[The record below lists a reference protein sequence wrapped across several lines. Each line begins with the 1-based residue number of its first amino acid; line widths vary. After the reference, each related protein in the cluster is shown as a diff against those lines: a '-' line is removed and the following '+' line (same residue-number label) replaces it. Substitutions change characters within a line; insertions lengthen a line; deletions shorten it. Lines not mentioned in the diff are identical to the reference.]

1 MSSNV
6 STNPEEIHTLRDQ
19 LNSLK
24 QKKDQFLMEIRRLE
38 AERKKFKEER
48 DLHNSK
54 AAELFASVNELK
66 KRRDTTNTE
75 IREMKQIRQDVL
87 AEMKLL
93 IEKAQNL
100 RQDLQ
105 EIRQE
110 TATAPKKKGPS
121 SRRLRRHIEDLEWK
135 IQTTPSMDITEEREI
150 MSQVEELAS
159 QLEEKTASQ
168 NVKRELSKINA
179 DIENL
184 KRYLD
189 ETWRNFNDLVSS
201 SQEQHKRLTELYEQ
215 GKTEKEDADLNHK
228 LFVQRSQQLRELR
241 QEFVKTRKELQRV
254 YKEFKEKSEAHREFR
269 REARRERRAR
279 VIDARVQE
287 ILDKKE
293 KQKSLTF
300 EEMRI
305 LMDHNLLNIGGK
317 PDTDSDKK
325 EERDA
330 IEAEKEPKIITEEEL
345 EVTTEAEE
353 ELEVTTEA
361 EEELEV
367 TTEAEEELE
376 VTTEEE
382 LRVTTEIEKEPEIT
396 AEKVEEEH
404 DLTIIPRLGKSTKEK
419 LEKVGISSIDDLVK
433 ADPKELAEK
442 LGKGISEKI
451 VITWIEG
458 GKEILQK

>member
-6 STNPEEIHTLRDQ
+6 SANPEEIHVLRDQ
-19 LNSLK
+19 LNTLK
-24 QKKDQFLMEIRRLE
+24 QKKDNFLMEIRRLE

-54 AAELFASVNELK
+54 AAELFASVNDLK
-66 KRRDTTNTE
+66 KRRDNTNTE

-110 TATAPKKKGPS
+110 TVTAPKKKGPS

-317 PDTDSDKK
+317 TGTDKDKS
-325 EERDA
+325 E
-330 IEAEKEPKIITEEEL
+330 
-345 EVTTEAEE
+345 TEATDVIEP
-353 ELEVTTEA
+353 
-361 EEELEV
+361 
-367 TTEAEEELE
+367 
-376 VTTEEE
+376 
-382 LRVTTEIEKEPEIT
+382 EKEPEIT
-396 AEKVEEEH
+396 SEVEEEVE
-404 DLTIIPRLGKSTKEK
+404 LTTEV
-419 LEKVGISSIDDLVK
+419 EEEV
-433 ADPKELAEK
+433 ELTTEVEEEVE
-442 LGKGISEKI
+442 LTTE
-451 VITWIEG
+451 VE
-458 GKEILQK
+458 EEVEL

>member
-6 STNPEEIHTLRDQ
+6 SISPEEIHALRDQ
-19 LNSLK
+19 LNTLK
-24 QKKDQFLMEIRRLE
+24 QKKDNLLMEIRRLE
-38 AERKKFKEER
+38 AERKKYKEER
-48 DLHNSK
+48 DLHNSQ
-54 AAELFASVNELK
+54 AAELFASVNDLK

-105 EIRQE
+105 DIRQE

-135 IQTTPSMDITEEREI
+135 IQTTPAMDITEEREI

-241 QEFVKTRKELQRV
+241 QEFVKTRKELQNI

-287 ILDKKE
+287 ILDKKD

-317 PDTDSDKK
+317 SDTDTDKSDT
-325 EERDA
+325 EELGA
-330 IEAEKEPKIITEEEL
+330 IEAD
-345 EVTTEAEE
+345 
-353 ELEVTTEA
+353 
-361 EEELEV
+361 
-367 TTEAEEELE
+367 
-376 VTTEEE
+376 
-382 LRVTTEIEKEPEIT
+382 KEPEIT
-396 AEKVEEEH
+396 TEVEKELEITTEVEKELEINTEKVEEELEITTEKVEKEQ
-404 DLTIIPRLGKSTKEK
+404 DLTTIPKLGKTTKEK
-419 LEKVGISSIDDLVK
+419 LQKAGISSIDDLVK

-442 LGKGISEKI
+442 LGKGISEKK